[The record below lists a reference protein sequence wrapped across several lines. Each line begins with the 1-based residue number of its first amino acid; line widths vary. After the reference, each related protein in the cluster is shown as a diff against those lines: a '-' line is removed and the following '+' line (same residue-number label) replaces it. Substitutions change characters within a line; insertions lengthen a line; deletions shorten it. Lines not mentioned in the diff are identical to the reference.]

1 MVVAFVVRKLG
12 YLNSNILNH
21 VLPALTITPQIMRF
35 LLLPLLGFAA
45 ACSTPDSSQVSTTTS
60 SADTATQLEPMDTT
74 RATAANAQSD
84 TLKTVRKRHIFS
96 APGSPDEFSLVM
108 RGKDMLSGEVT
119 FTITE
124 ASGQVIFREM
134 LHADDLEAAMVYEMK
149 TPSASATEREAYIRR
164 RMDEFF
170 SDKNFRAP
178 ALTAKD
184 PYPAGSTTDRATW
197 DDLRQRPDAVSFTYL
212 VGKEDRRRIAWAP
225 RTKQVVHLPGG
236 GS

>member
-1 MVVAFVVRKLG
+1 
-12 YLNSNILNH
+12 
-21 VLPALTITPQIMRF
+21 MRF
-35 LLLPLLGFAA
+35 ISLLPLLGFAA
-45 ACSTPDSSQVSTTTS
+45 ACSTPDTRQVATTTS
-60 SADTATQLEPMDTT
+60 TADTATQLEPMDTT

-96 APGSPDEFSLVM
+96 SPSSPDEFRLVM
-108 RGKDMLSGEVT
+108 RGQDMLTGEVT

-134 LHADDLEAAMVYEMK
+134 LAAEDLEAAMVYEMK
-149 TPSASATEREAYIRR
+149 TSTASAAERQAYIRR

-170 SDKNFRAP
+170 SDKNFRTP

-184 PYPAGSTTDRATW
+184 AYPTGSTIDRATW
-197 DDLRQRPDAVSFTYL
+197 DDLRQRADAVSFGYL